1 MHRATR
7 YHSRR
12 LATDARWGQVYRE
25 GRAAAAVRYG
35 LGYGAAGGVEPAP
48 CEGDDE
54 PTQGVIPLDRWRTS
68 PARLGRPGGS

>member
-12 LATDARWGQVYRE
+12 LAADARWGQVYRE

-35 LGYGAAGGVEPAP
+35 LGYGAAGWVEPAP
-48 CEGDDE
+48 EEGAE
-54 PTQGVIPLDRWRTS
+54 ESARGVIPLDRWRQAPT
-68 PARLGRPGGS
+68 RLGRPGGS